1 MNFKSKS
8 SPSASAGMA
17 SPASQQM
24 SAKPR
29 RHLWR
34 IMLWVFG
41 GMIVLIVGL
50 LTALTLLLTPER
62 LSQIAEREASD
73 YFNADVKVSN
83 LRFTLWSTFPR
94 LCLQADSISVI
105 SRSLDSISPALRA
118 SLPDNA
124 DFLGSVGAVKGG
136 VNLMRLLSGR
146 IRLHDVEVR
155 DLNINLVTAN
165 DSVANYLILPPD
177 NTTQHNIPEVSANDI
192 RIVGQGHLSYFSA
205 SSGLDAKMLLKGM
218 DLKEERT
225 NGYKNSKEHKANME
239 NNYRLRASGQLSL
252 ASDTV
257 TLLSGFPFGL
267 NGRMGVRYKPF
278 GLVLSDF
285 GIDLADLHSSM
296 NMNLYAGN
304 SVNVND
310 FSYNIASFH
319 LMRLLEYLPS
329 AWLPDMEGVTGD
341 MTVNVSAR
349 LLSPFNLT
357 SGTLPDFVVNL
368 NVPDGDIGYR
378 ARGIPPINLR
388 HVGLSAALM
397 FNGACPDSSY
407 VEIPRFTLS
416 GDGVTLGVEG
426 RVTDLLSGTPHVRG
440 TLDMESDISD
450 VGALW
455 TPLGE
460 IKPHGALS
468 MQADMAFTMPSGS
481 TELTDMSVYVRGRVR
496 SLHLKRGQ
504 LTAGADSLVF
514 RLGSRAA
521 MASPEA
527 LREGMTDLGMDISG
541 LHLTDGTLRLG
552 VKSLSLSSSGK
563 DSLDI
568 AAGSAKA
575 DLLLDGVTLNTAHT
589 TLNLDDLRLICDLH
603 KDSRPM
609 PAPCAPFAESAQPDS
624 RWLKEYAH
632 TPLWINSPLSEN
644 TRKYL
649 ANHDI
654 SLRLLSSGGRM
665 KIEGYGPRFDFGQ
678 TDLTICNDSVSIDR
692 FGFRSGGSELRLN
705 GRIPSLRPWLL
716 SATPQPLVCDLTVNV
731 DTLNINSLA
740 RALALASGK
749 KKDEHFHASDSLD
762 MTHKGSA
769 RTQRT
774 FLIPRNISANIHLRG
789 DEVIYTNLNLT
800 RLHAD
805 IRVADGNAEIPDL
818 RLTSSFGGASM
829 GVGYNSSD
837 MEKIGLTLKGAL
849 TDIDLTGF
857 FNKFESL
864 PRRWP
869 SLRNL
874 TGTVSADVA
883 LGMHVFP
890 DMEIEMASLDGDV
903 NVSARNL
910 VLKQNDFIH
919 HIASMMLIHTHRPI
933 HIANIALHATVH
945 DNLLE
950 VYPFTFEFERYRLIG
965 EGVNNFA
972 GELDYHIGVMHSPVP
987 IHFGID
993 IKGMFHN
1000 PKVRFGRAGWDNR
1013 NARKVTG
1020 KVEKSFNINL
1030 VHDATVLGDK
1040 FMHEGAVYPE

>member
-1 MNFKSKS
+1 MSHDHPSDPMMS
-8 SPSASAGMA
+8 SGSFSPEAPQPSAR
-17 SPASQQM
+17 
-24 SAKPR
+24 PR
-29 RHLWR
+29 RRW
-34 IMLWVFG
+34 WK
-41 GMIVLIVGL
+41 IVLWCAGGFIFAIVAL
-50 LTALTLLLTPER
+50 LTALTFLLTPDR
-62 LSQIAEREASD
+62 LSEIAEREASQ

-105 SRSLDSISPALRA
+105 SRSLDSVSPSLRA
-118 SLPDNA
+118 SLPENA
-124 DFLGSVGAVKGG
+124 SFLGSAGSFKGG

-155 DLNINLVTAN
+155 NLNINLVNVN

-177 NTTQHNIPEVSANDI
+177 NAPAHSFPEISANDI
-192 RIVGQGHLSYFSA
+192 RIAGHGFVSYCSA
-205 SSGLDAKMLLKGM
+205 SSGLDARLALKGM
-218 DLKEERT
+218 DLRETRGKEKGED
-225 NGYKNSKEHKANME
+225 
-239 NNYRLRASGQLSL
+239 NYRLTASGQLSL
-252 ASDTV
+252 ATDSV
-257 TLLSGFPFGL
+257 TLLAGFPFGL
-267 NGRMGVRYKPF
+267 DGRIGVRYKPF

-285 GIDLADLHSSM
+285 GIDLADLRSSM

-349 LLSPFNLT
+349 LLSPFNIT
-357 SGTLPDFVVNL
+357 SGTLPDFIVSL

-388 HVGLSAALM
+388 HVGLSASLM
-397 FNGACPDSSY
+397 FDGACPDSSY
-407 VEIPRFTLS
+407 VEIPHFTLA

-426 RVTDLLSGTPHVRG
+426 RVTDLLSGNPRVRG
-440 TLDMESDISD
+440 TLDMKSDIAG
-450 VGALW
+450 VAALW
-455 TPLGE
+455 EPLKEMSPQGTL
-460 IKPHGALS
+460 A

-481 TELTDMSVYVRGRVR
+481 TELTDMAIDVKGSVDKPGVKSGT
-496 SLHLKRGQ
+496 
-504 LTAGADSLVF
+504 LTADADMLTF

-521 MASPEA
+521 MASPQA
-527 LREGMTDLGMDISG
+527 LREGMTDLGIDVSG
-541 LHLTDGTLRLG
+541 LRIADGS
-552 VKSLSLSSSGK
+552 VKAGARSLSLSSSGK
-563 DSLDI
+563 DSLNI
-568 AAGSAKA
+568 AAGSATA
-575 DLLLDGVTLNTAHT
+575 DLLLEDVTLRTAHT
-589 TLNLDDLRLICDLH
+589 ALDLDNLRLICDLR
-603 KDSRPM
+603 KDARPM
-609 PAPCAPFAESAQPDS
+609 PAPYAPFAEAAQPDS
-624 RWLKEYAH
+624 RWLKQYAH
-632 TPLWINSPLSEN
+632 TPLWLVSPLGEG
-644 TRKYL
+644 TKKYL
-649 ANHDI
+649 AAHDI
-654 SLRLLSSGGRM
+654 TLRLISSGGRM
-665 KIEGYGPRFDFGQ
+665 AIKGYGPRFDFSKTQ
-678 TDLTICNDSVSIDR
+678 LTLSNDSVTIDR
-692 FGFRSGGSELRLN
+692 FGFRSGGSELRMR
-705 GRIPSLRPWLL
+705 GRISSLRPWLL
-716 SATPQPLVCDLTVNV
+716 SATPQPLVCDLSVNV

-749 KKDEHFHASDSLD
+749 KKSAGHGQEE
-762 MTHKGSA
+762 GSA
-769 RTQRT
+769 TEHKQEKGRPHKT
-774 FLIPRNISANIHLRG
+774 FIIPRNIRADIRLRG

-800 RLHAD
+800 DMAANIH
-805 IRVADGNAEIPDL
+805 VADGNADIPDL

-829 GVGYNSSD
+829 GVGYESSD
-837 MEKIGLTLKGAL
+837 IEKIRLNLKGAL
-849 TDIDLTGF
+849 TDINLTGF

-903 NVSARNL
+903 NVSAQNL

-919 HIASMMLIHTHRPI
+919 HIASMMLIHTRKPI
-933 HIANIALHATVH
+933 HIANINLHAAVH

-950 VYPFTFEFERYRLIG
+950 VYPFTFQFERYRLIG

-972 GELDYHIGVMHSPVP
+972 GELDYHIGVMRSPIP

-1013 NARKVTG
+1013 DALKVTG
-1020 KVEKSFNINL
+1020 KVEKSFDINL
-1030 VHDATVLGDK
+1030 VHDATVLGTK
-1040 FMHEGAVYPE
+1040 FMHEGAVYPEQ